1 MGAGK
6 TTVGSALAAQLQ
18 WKFIDLDDIVV
29 KNTGKPVQSIFKD
42 SGEAHFRELETAALR
57 QVLRKEITHGPTVIA
72 LGGGAFVQPIN
83 LSLIRASRHPTV
95 HLDADVE
102 ELRRRCAPAMS
113 SRPLF
118 RDKNQFRQLY
128 EGRRS
133 SYMMADL
140 RVDTAGKA
148 VVEIVNEVISRLGL
162 HNELSQAAPQSR

>member
-6 TTVGSALAAQLQ
+6 TTVGSSLAAQLR
-18 WKFIDLDDIVV
+18 WRFIDLDDIVIA
-29 KNTGKPVQSIFKD
+29 NTAKTVAEIFKETGE
-42 SGEAHFRELETAALR
+42 SGFRELETAALR

-95 HLDADVE
+95 FLDADVE

-133 SYMMADL
+133 SYMVADL

-162 HNELSQAAPQSR
+162 HNEVTQSVPPAR